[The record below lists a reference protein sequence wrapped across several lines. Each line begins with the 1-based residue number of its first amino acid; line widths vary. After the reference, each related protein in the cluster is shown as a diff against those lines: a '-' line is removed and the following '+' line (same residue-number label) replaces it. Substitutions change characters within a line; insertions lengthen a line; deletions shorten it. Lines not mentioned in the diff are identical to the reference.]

1 MSFFALWA
9 IGALVVWGYMTIL
22 WIASVFTK
30 NASIVDPFWG
40 AGFAVLAVTYYLL
53 TKDGFGGRKVLIT
66 LLTLVWGLR
75 LSGYLAWRNRGKGED
90 YRYQQF
96 RQRFGPHRYWW
107 ISYFQVFLL
116 QGVLMLIISAP
127 LLAAQY
133 FEEPDHFTVLDGLGA
148 LLWGVGFFFEAVGD
162 WQLAQFKKDPANQ
175 GKVFDRGLWAWT
187 RHPNYFGD
195 AAVWWGYYLIALSTG
210 WGALTIFAPALMSYL
225 LVFVSGVAM
234 LERAMRQKPKYAE
247 YMARTS
253 AFFPRPPKKR

>member
-1 MSFFALWA
+1 MSFFEIWALGAAVIWA
-9 IGALVVWGYMTIL
+9 YMTLL
-22 WIASVFTK
+22 WLASVRLK

-40 AGFAVLAVTYYLL
+40 AGFAVLAVTYLVL
-53 TKDGFGGRKVLIT
+53 AEDGFGGRKALIT
-66 LLTLVWGLR
+66 ILTVIWGLR
-75 LSGYLAWRNRGKGED
+75 LSLYLAWRNRGKGED

-96 RQRFGPHRYWW
+96 RQRFGPQRYWW

-116 QGVLMLIISAP
+116 QGALMAIISAP

-133 FEEPDHFTVLDGLGA
+133 FGEPDHFTVLDGLGV
-148 LLWGVGFFFEAVGD
+148 LVWGVGFFFEAVGD
-162 WQLAQFKKDPANQ
+162 WQLAQFKRDPANR

-195 AAVWWGYYLIALSTG
+195 AAVWWGFYLIAASTG
-210 WGALTIFAPALMSYL
+210 WGALTVFGPALMTYL
-225 LVFVSGVAM
+225 LIFVSGVTM
-234 LERAMRQKPKYAE
+234 LERAMRQKPKYAA